1 MKKLIILIFLLFLT
15 GCGEKEEE
23 KVYTNKVN
31 LNDKVISEQV
41 VNDVKFYDTS
51 VIYDR
56 GITTLRTTL
65 KSDSDINI
73 SKIYVVF
80 KNYNGTEITKLE
92 GYINKNVKDE
102 TDLVITSDID
112 LTNAYS
118 IEFIF

>member
-1 MKKLIILIFLLFLT
+1 MKKLIIIIFLLFLT
-15 GCGEKEEE
+15 GCGEKEEV
-23 KVYTNKVN
+23 KVYTNKAN
-31 LNDKVISEQV
+31 LNEQVISEQV
-41 VNDVKFYDTS
+41 VNNVRFYDIS

-56 GITTLRTTL
+56 GISTFKATL
-65 KSDSDINI
+65 KSDVDTDISNI
-73 SKIYVVF
+73 EVAF
-80 KNYNGTEITKLE
+80 KNYNGTLITKLE